1 MLIARLLLTSI
12 GCLVGLWGVS
22 QTLAAPVR
30 LLNVSYDPTR
40 ELFRDINDAFTKN
53 WVEKHSNDL
62 KASKPFRIYMSHSGS
77 GKQSR
82 SILEGLEADVATLAL
97 GYDLD
102 KLVGPDSLL
111 PANWREKLPYQSIP
125 FTSTIV
131 FAVRPGNPKQ
141 IRTWADLVRSDVQ
154 VITANPKTSGGA
166 RWVYLAAYGQI
177 LLQGGD
183 SLAAETYVRALYR
196 RVPVLDAAARGSMTT
211 FAQRMMG
218 DVCLTWENEARLT
231 QKVLPGQIEIVTPEI
246 SIIAEP
252 PVAVV
257 EGYAKKHGTMDLAR
271 AYLTFMFS
279 PAGQEIATKHG
290 YRAQDSLVAHRYQAD
305 FPAFRSFRIDS
316 LFGGWPKAHA
326 KHFAE
331 DGVFDRLQRTE
342 KP

>member
-1 MLIARLLLTSI
+1 MLI
-12 GCLVGLWGVS
+12 GWGVVARWILWAGFLGM
-22 QTLAAPVR
+22 TVAHAAPLR

-40 ELFRDINDAFTKN
+40 ELFRDVNAVFLREWTARP
-53 WVEKHSNDL
+53 ST
-62 KASKPFRIYMSHSGS
+62 APASSKPLRIYMSHGGS

-97 GYDLD
+97 SYDLD

-111 PANWREKLPYQSIP
+111 PKNWREKFPHQSIP

-131 FAVRPGNPKQ
+131 FAVRPGNPKG
-141 IRTWADLVRSDVQ
+141 IRTWEDLVRGDVQ

-166 RWVYLAAYGQI
+166 RWAYLAAYGHV
-177 LLQGGD
+177 LFRGGD
-183 SLAAETYVRALYR
+183 TAEAEAYVRELYR

-231 QKVLPGQIEIVTPEI
+231 QTVMPGHIDIVVPPV
-246 SIIAEP
+246 SIVAEP

-257 EGYAKKHGTMDLAR
+257 EGYARRHGTLEAAR
-271 AYLTFMFS
+271 AYLGFLFT
-279 PAGQEIATKHG
+279 PEGQEIAVKHG
-290 YRAQDSLVAHRYQAD
+290 YRAQDSAVASRHSGE
-305 FPAFRSFRIDS
+305 FPAIRRFRVDS
-316 LFGGWPKAHA
+316 LFGGWAKAHA

-331 DGVFDRLQRTE
+331 DGVFDRLQQEAR
-342 KP
+342 P